1 MATINFA
8 TREVTAKIVY
18 IGASGAGCNTNVRR
32 LYSLLE
38 ARETSRLHKFG
49 PSETQERSWYF
60 EYVVLGPPR
69 VGTFLMR
76 YRIYSLPGGLSL
88 AAHRDEVLRDCD
100 AIVLVADS
108 RPDHAPKNVDV
119 LFELEGTLAA
129 MGIELS
135 TVPLVLQLNHR
146 DHERALPVEQ
156 LTSELNPFGFPV
168 TEAIARSGDGVMAT
182 HSEVTAALEARLR
195 DHLAG
200 NAGSVQLIA
209 VHDPERETDDDVVSG
224 HVEAIRE
231 RSEAEAQADIDELT
245 QRHFEHLPEGP
256 EVEIPFQPRE
266 LVGSSPTRVLDV
278 EVERDEVRVE
288 LVMERMGGGEAR
300 RLTVRLVNRP
310 SDAPAVARSTPK
322 STVPPVQETDRVFDY
337 LPDEVELSTPGPR
350 GEPAPFDQVP
360 GVVYGVVG
368 IVGGGLIGALSAYL
382 VGALG

>member
-1 MATINFA
+1 VATINFA

-49 PSETQERSWYF
+49 PGDTVERSWYF

-76 YRIYSLPGGLSL
+76 YRVYSLPGGLTL
-88 AAHRDEVLRDCD
+88 PAHRDEVLRDID

-108 RPDHAPKNVDV
+108 RPEQAPANVDV
-119 LFELEGTLAA
+119 LFGLERTLAD

-146 DHERALPVEQ
+146 DHEQAVPVEQ

-168 TEAIARSGDGVMAT
+168 TEAIARGGDGVLAT

-195 DHLAG
+195 DHLSG
-200 NAGSVQLIA
+200 NAGSVQLTA
-209 VHDPERETDDDVVSG
+209 VHEPERETDDDVVSG
-224 HVEAIRE
+224 HVQAIRE

-245 QRHFEHLPEGP
+245 QRHFEHLPDGP
-256 EVEIPFQPRE
+256 EVEVAFQPRE
-266 LVGSSPTRVLDV
+266 YLGSSPSKVLSV
-278 EVERDEVRVE
+278 EVERDEVRLD
-288 LVMERMGGGEAR
+288 LVMEHMGGGEAR
-300 RLTVRLVNRP
+300 RLTVRLLNRP
-310 SDAPAVARSTPK
+310 SDALAVPRSTPQ
-322 STVPPVQETDRVFDY
+322 STAPPAPEADRVFDY
-337 LPDEVELSTPGPR
+337 LPAEKELTSPRPDESQDL
-350 GEPAPFDQVP
+350 VP
-360 GVVYGVVG
+360 PMVYGVVG
-368 IVGGGLIGALSAYL
+368 TAGGVLIGALLAYL

>member
-1 MATINFA
+1 LATINFA
-8 TREVTAKIVY
+8 TREITAKIVY

-49 PSETQERSWYF
+49 PGDTEERSWYF

-76 YRIYSLPGGLSL
+76 YRVYSLPGGLSL
-88 AAHRDEVLRDCD
+88 PAHRDEVLRDCD

-108 RPDHAPKNVDV
+108 RPDKAAKNVDV
-119 LFELEGTLAA
+119 LFDLERTLAA

-146 DHERALPVEQ
+146 DDESALPVDQ

-168 TEAIARSGDGVMAT
+168 TEAIARAGDGVMAT

-200 NAGSVQLIA
+200 NAGSVQLSAI
-209 VHDPERETDDDVVSG
+209 HEPDRETDDDVVRA

-256 EVEIPFQPRE
+256 EVEVAFQPRE
-266 LVGSSPTRVLDV
+266 YLGSSPTKVLGV
-278 EVERDEVRVE
+278 EVGRDEVRLD
-288 LVMERMGGGEAR
+288 LVMEHMGGGEAR
-300 RLTVRLVNRP
+300 RLTVRLMNRP
-310 SDAPAVARSTPK
+310 TDAQAVTRSTPR
-322 STVPPVQETDRVFDY
+322 STVPPVQEVDRVFDY
-337 LPDEVELSTPGPR
+337 LPDEAELTTPRPLP
-350 GEPAPFDQVP
+350 ELPADAVP
-360 GVVYGVVG
+360 PMVYGLVG
-368 IVGGGLIGALSAYL
+368 IVGGVLIGALSAYL

>member
-18 IGASGAGCNTNVRR
+18 IGASGAGSNTNVRR

-49 PSETQERSWYF
+49 PGDTEERSWYF
-60 EYVVLGPPR
+60 EYVVRGAPR

-76 YRIYSLPGGLSL
+76 YRVYSLPGGLTL
-88 AAHRDEVLRDCD
+88 PAHRDEVLRDCD

-108 RPDHAPKNVDV
+108 RPEAAAQNVEV
-119 LFELEGTLAA
+119 LFDLERTLAA

-146 DHERALPVEQ
+146 DAEGALTVEAM
-156 LTSELNPFGFPV
+156 TSELNPFGFPV
-168 TEAIARSGDGVMAT
+168 TEAIARQGDGVLAT

-195 DHLAG
+195 DHLSG
-200 NAGSVQLIA
+200 NAGSVQLTA
-209 VHDPERETDDDVVSG
+209 LHEPDRETDDDVVRG

-256 EVEIPFQPRE
+256 EVEVAFQPRE
-266 LVGSSPTRVLDV
+266 YVGSSPSKVLSVDV
-278 EVERDEVRVE
+278 LRDEVRID
-288 LVMERMGGGEAR
+288 LVMEHMGGGEAR
-300 RLTVRLVNRP
+300 RLTLRLLNRP
-310 SDAPAVARSTPK
+310 TDAPAVTRSTPK
-322 STVPPVQETDRVFDY
+322 STAPPAPETDRVFDY
-337 LPDEVELSTPGPR
+337 LPDVEEFTSPGPVSDDD
-350 GEPAPFDQVP
+350 DQTPPVF
-360 GVVYGVVG
+360 YGLTG
-368 IVGGGLIGALSAYL
+368 LVGGLVIGGLLAYL
-382 VGALG
+382 VGAIG